1 MILADLRAAARRIA
15 SRPGYALL
23 SIVVLALGLGATLF
37 LLGTINGMMLKPLP
51 FPEPDRLVV
60 VGWLPTGE
68 TLGIEGMDGEDYLR
82 LKPELE
88 SYDTIGAFS
97 IATINLSD
105 REGAT
110 RYQGALVTHEL
121 FPMLGE
127 APALGRG
134 ISAADDAPGAP
145 LVVLLSDQVWRND
158 FGADPGVIGRAIRAN
173 SQPATIVG
181 VMPPKFAF
189 PFREEVWMP
198 RRAAPG
204 DAFGADVVARL
215 APGVSLQA
223 ARAELEAVAGRLRGE
238 LAAMRGDRQPVVK
251 PLVTRFVGEG
261 GRKFVLLM
269 FATSVLVMLLACA
282 NVANLTYTQTLARSR
297 ELAVRSALGAD
308 RRRLVSA
315 LIVETFVL
323 TAIATAI
330 ALVLAEL
337 GGGWVL
343 DALVA
348 AEDAPGYFIDFGV
361 DRRLMAY
368 AILAALVATVA
379 AGLVPA
385 LRATGGGAQGALRD
399 GERGGGRGF
408 ANAAKTLV
416 VAEIAITCVVLVS
429 AGIFIRALD
438 RIVAFDFGTSAD
450 PARVLTAR
458 IGLFPE
464 DFPTEAQQLAFY
476 ERVVESVRAEP
487 GVESASI
494 ANALPGTASSGQDG
508 VAATGAAKPGSGWPI
523 AYLGQV
529 DRHFAETWGVKLEAG
544 RFIEARDV
552 ADSEP
557 VAVVDRGLADTL
569 WPRREALGQRF
580 RYAPDD
586 PESRELTVVGVVSPL
601 LLEDVDDP
609 HRPAVLVPLAQSGSR
624 FVTIAVRTRGD
635 ALALAPRLAELV
647 RAQNADT
654 PTYWV
659 RTHER
664 AIEMARIGPVLVAQ
678 VFSGVGLL
686 GLLLAAAGL
695 YGVLGFAVTQRT
707 REIGVRRAIGASP
720 LAVLRTVGE
729 RVAWQLGLGLAI
741 GIAIAWPWSGLLLD
755 ATLDSR
761 REPITFVL
769 AIGTIVVAALLAA
782 LVPLRRALR
791 VDPLVAL
798 RHE

>member
-1 MILADLRAAARRIA
+1 MVLDDLRAASRRVSA
-15 SRPGYALL
+15 RPGYALL
-23 SIVVLALGLGATLF
+23 SVVVLALGLGATLF
-37 LLGTINGMMLKPLP
+37 LLGAINGMMLKPLP
-51 FPEPDRLVV
+51 FPEADRLVA
-60 VGWLPTGE
+60 VGWLPAGE
-68 TLGIEGMDGEDYLR
+68 TLGVEGMDGEDYLR

-88 SYDTIGAFS
+88 SYDTIATFS
-97 IATINLSD
+97 VATVNLSD

-110 RYQGALVTHEL
+110 RYQGAIVTHEL
-121 FPMLGE
+121 FPMIGA

-134 ISAADDAPGAP
+134 ITAADDAPGAP
-145 LVVLLSDQVWRND
+145 LVVLLSDRVWRND
-158 FGADPGVIGRAIRAN
+158 FGADPGVVGRAVRAN

-189 PFREEVWMP
+189 PFREEVWIP
-198 RRAAPG
+198 RRAASG
-204 DAFGADVVARL
+204 DGSGGDVVARL
-215 APGVSLQA
+215 APGVSIQS

-238 LAAMRGDRQPVVK
+238 LAATRGDRRPVVK
-251 PLVTRFVGEG
+251 PLVVKFVGEG
-261 GRKFVLLM
+261 GKKFVLLM

-297 ELAVRSALGAD
+297 ELAVRSALGAS
-308 RRRLVSA
+308 RIRLVSA
-315 LIVETFVL
+315 LIVETFL
-323 TAIATAI
+323 LATIATAL

-337 GGGWVL
+337 GGRWVM

-348 AEDAPGYFIDFGV
+348 AEDAPGYFIEFGV
-361 DRRLMAY
+361 DERMVAY
-368 AILAALVATVA
+368 AALAAIVATVA

-385 LRATGGGAQGALRD
+385 LRATGAGAQGALRD

-408 ANAAKTLV
+408 ARAARTLV

-438 RIVAFDFGTSAD
+438 RIAAFDHGTGVD

-464 DFPTEAQQLAFY
+464 DFPTTAEQLAFY
-476 ERVVESVRAEP
+476 ERVIESVRAEP
-487 GVESASI
+487 AVEAASI

-508 VAATGAAKPGSGWPI
+508 VAAVGTPKPGNGWPV

-529 DRHFAETWGVKLEAG
+529 DRYFAETYGLTLESG
-544 RFIEARDV
+544 RFFDARDT
-552 ADSEP
+552 ADSAA
-557 VAVVDRGLADTL
+557 VAVVDRRLADTL
-569 WPRREALGQRF
+569 WPGREPLGQRL

-586 PESRELTVVGVVSPL
+586 PESRELTVIGVTAPL

-609 HRPAVLVPLAQSGSR
+609 HRPAVLVPLAQAGSR
-624 FVTIAVRTRGD
+624 FVTIAVRTRGE
-635 ALALAPRLAELV
+635 ALAFAPRLAELV

-659 RTHER
+659 RTHAR
-664 AIEMARIGPVLVAQ
+664 AIEMARVGPVLVAQ
-678 VFSGVGLL
+678 IFTGVGLL
-686 GLLLAAAGL
+686 GLLLAAVGL
-695 YGVLGFAVTQRT
+695 YGVLSFAVTQRT
-707 REIGVRRAIGASP
+707 REIGVRRAIGASQ
-720 LAVLRTVGE
+720 ASVVRTVGE
-729 RVAWQLGLGLAI
+729 RVAWQLALGILIGL
-741 GIAIAWPWSGLLLD
+741 AIAWPWSGLLLD
-755 ATLDSR
+755 ATMDSR
-761 REPITFVL
+761 REPITFAL
-769 AIGTIVVAALLAA
+769 AIGTIIVAAVFSS